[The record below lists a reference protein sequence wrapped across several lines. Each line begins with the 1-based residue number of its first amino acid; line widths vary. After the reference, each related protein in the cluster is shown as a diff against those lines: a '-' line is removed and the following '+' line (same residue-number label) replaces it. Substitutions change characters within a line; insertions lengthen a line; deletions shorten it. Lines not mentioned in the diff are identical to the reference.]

1 MFAWMNAVAAVDAR
15 VAEVVFAAKR
25 LNEGEAVKARHPQI
39 GQDQVRRVERCLLE
53 APPAVC
59 GLCDLKARRAHVE
72 RADQPDGWVVVHHGA
87 FWGGVIPITGRR
99 QDILSTLF
107 QNSIGVYSSHL
118 PLDCHP
124 TIGNNVLL
132 AREFGLQPASAF
144 GKFSGV
150 SIGVAGDSSDS
161 LSELVESV
169 GAFARMHGGSVR
181 STPFEKGRAIGQ
193 WAICSGSGADSE
205 TLAEAS
211 ARGIQ
216 TLIVGEGPHWTAV
229 YAEENEIALIYAGHY
244 ASETLGVQALAAA
257 ISTEFGIAWEFLP
270 SPTGT

>member
-1 MFAWMNAVAAVDAR
+1 MPKAAQVATFADRLLRTAEIPDYPNALNGLQVGTDAEIMKIAAAVDFSGKT
-15 VAEVVFAAKR
+15 VAAAKR
-25 LNEGEAVKARHPQI
+25 SGAN
-39 GQDQVRRVERCLLE
+39 LLI
-53 APPAVC
+53 
-59 GLCDLKARRAHVE
+59 
-72 RADQPDGWVVVHHGA
+72 VHHGA

-99 QDILSTLF
+99 QDILSTLL

-124 TIGNNVLL
+124 AIGNNVLL
-132 AREFGLQPASAF
+132 AKEFGLQPTSAF

-150 SIGVAGDSSDS
+150 SIGVAGDSPDS

-169 GAFARMHGGSVR
+169 EMFARMHGGSVR

-193 WAICSGSGADSE
+193 WAICSGGGADSD

-211 ARGIQ
+211 ARGIH

-229 YAEENEIALIYAGHY
+229 YAEENDIALIYAGHY